1 VRGVIDSIAPRY
13 EIYLN
18 GMENSRR
25 AEMGGSFARE
35 LAAQLAQSAPVDRV
49 LGERGRE
56 SGVTEDEKMMN
67 VCYEME
73 SLFIGIMLKSMRN
86 TVQESDF
93 FGQSLANDIFRDMLY
108 DEYAKTMARSDQF
121 GIGRQIYDQLRVQK
135 TV

>member
-25 AEMGGSFARE
+25 AEMGSSFARE

-121 GIGRQIYDQLRVQK
+121 GIARQIYDQLRVQK